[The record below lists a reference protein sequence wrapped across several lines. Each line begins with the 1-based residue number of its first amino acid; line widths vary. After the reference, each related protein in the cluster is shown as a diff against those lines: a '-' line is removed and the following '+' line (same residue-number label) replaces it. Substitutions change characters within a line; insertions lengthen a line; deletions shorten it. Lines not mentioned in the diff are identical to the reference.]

1 MFTPQ
6 EVIKVAEQIINTQKS
21 SGYKPGW
28 VKFEME
34 KRATKVSG
42 KVRIYRDLANQV
54 FYVASGEQTMND
66 LQAYLNN
73 CYEQEQRYAQQYGG

>member
-6 EVIKVAEQIINTQKS
+6 EVAKVAEQVISTQKAN
-21 SGYKPGW
+21 GYKPGW

-34 KRATKVSG
+34 NRAAKVSS

-54 FYVASGEQTMND
+54 FYVANGEQTMND